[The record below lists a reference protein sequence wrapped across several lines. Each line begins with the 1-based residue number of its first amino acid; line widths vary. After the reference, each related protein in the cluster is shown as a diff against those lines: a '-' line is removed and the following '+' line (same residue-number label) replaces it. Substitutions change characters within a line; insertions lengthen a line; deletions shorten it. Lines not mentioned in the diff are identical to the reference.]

1 MGGPN
6 LCNVKNTDKLTIMH
20 QNIRGLR
27 NKIQEFIISISEIK
41 PHIICFSEHH
51 IKDMELDNPYIP
63 SYKLG
68 ATYSR
73 NILKCGGT
81 CIYINEN
88 IQHCNINLHP
98 YCKEQDLVT
107 ALKFKFNNRK
117 FITLCVDR
125 ASSGDLAYFIENM
138 DCILS
143 VLQKTNTKL
152 IVCGDFNINC
162 AENSQSQLQLENY
175 NLKDTVCFPTRT
187 TATTS
192 STLDNI
198 FIDKSSNFII
208 KSHINGHS
216 DHDAQL
222 ITLIDEFLPKP
233 ISKTITT
240 RSFNNTNIA
249 NFLKYLS
256 YENWSDV
263 FTENNTNSMFNNF
276 LNIFLRGFNYSFPI
290 YRKHTNSHT
299 QKKKK
304 WITNGLMVSCK
315 RKKELYILNK
325 YTHNQQTKTYYKKY
339 CAILSKVILEAKKTA
354 S

>member
-1 MGGPN
+1 
-6 LCNVKNTDKLTIMH
+6 
-20 QNIRGLR
+20 
-27 NKIQEFIISISEIK
+27 
-41 PHIICFSEHH
+41 
-51 IKDMELDNPYIP
+51 
-63 SYKLG
+63 
-68 ATYSR
+68 
-73 NILKCGGT
+73 
-81 CIYINEN
+81 
-88 IQHCNINLHP
+88 
-98 YCKEQDLVT
+98 
-107 ALKFKFNNRK
+107 
-117 FITLCVDR
+117 
-125 ASSGDLAYFIENM
+125 M

-143 VLQKTNTKL
+143 VLQKTNAKL

-175 NLKDTVCFPTRT
+175 NLKDTVHFPTRT

-208 KSHINGHS
+208 KSYINGLS

-240 RSFNNTNIA
+240 KSFNNTNIA

-256 YENWSDV
+256 YENCSDV

-299 QKKKK
+299 RE
-304 WITNGLMVSCK
+304 
-315 RKKELYILNK
+315 RKKDY
-325 YTHNQQTKTYYKKY
+325 
-339 CAILSKVILEAKKTA
+339 
-354 S
+354 